1 MGVPF
6 GVRFFLLL
14 AEKHFFLALIRK
26 ICRPVIFSCFTEGGV
41 FGAGQN
47 KEREARA
54 VWEFPV
60 SQCRPLS
67 AVPLLRGRRGRIYT
81 DFLLPYLTNAL

>member
-1 MGVPF
+1 MPF

-26 ICRPVIFSCFTEGGV
+26 SCRADYFLCFTERGSFPSMTKQREGGKSCMGV
-41 FGAGQN
+41 PSN
-47 KEREARA
+47 S
-54 VWEFPV
+54 VPP
-60 SQCRPLS
+60 SLS

-81 DFLLPYLTNAL
+81 DFLLRYLTTAL

>member
-1 MGVPF
+1 MPF
-6 GVRFFLLL
+6 WVRFFLLL

-26 ICRPVIFSCFTEGGV
+26 SAGQTIFRISQRGGV
-41 FGAGQN
+41 FGVRQN

-81 DFLLPYLTNAL
+81 DFLLRYLTTAL